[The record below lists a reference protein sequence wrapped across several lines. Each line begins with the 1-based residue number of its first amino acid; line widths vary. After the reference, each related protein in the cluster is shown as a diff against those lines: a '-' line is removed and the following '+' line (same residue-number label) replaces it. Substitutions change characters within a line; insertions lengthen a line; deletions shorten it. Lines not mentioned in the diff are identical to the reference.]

1 MSASISSGAL
11 FQQACFSPA
20 TLIAEAARLIVA
32 QQAARLPDLSAS
44 TVIITTHAAPALKR
58 ALVQEAALQGHPT
71 IMLPRIGTLEN
82 MAATIQIADPVKV
95 VNDSE
100 RVLQVY
106 QALKKQRWFLPAEC
120 LRVAHELVNL
130 IDGLT
135 HHMTA
140 LPATLQE
147 HSHTLARTYAI
158 GKTNSNL
165 SFEATLTYDIWRT
178 LAQPANGEA
187 DRATLYALQLTAWA
201 AHPTG
206 PLYIIGSEALTRR
219 EQAFVQAYASQAP
232 ALLIDATLT
241 DDSARG
247 NFIAHA
253 FAAAP
258 GGADATSHTSRD
270 STWLQC
276 SVARDVEEEAH
287 AALSVLKQWLI
298 EGKRNIAIV
307 ALDRLTARRL
317 RALAERD
324 AILMQDEIGWPY
336 STTVS
341 ATAIMRWL
349 EARQDGFYHTTLFD
363 LLKSP
368 FIFTDWREQWGRA
381 RLQAAIDT
389 LERVAR
395 RAGVVAGLTRLHEA
409 LTRHAER
416 VTGDD
421 ATAASL
427 HDADAIIAR
436 LVEAD
441 RAFSSQRRTPSGWL
455 KTLRTS
461 LVALGMEAGL
471 TCDLAGHGL
480 LTVLDQL
487 ENDVAATS
495 MLLSTSEW
503 LDWLRAELEA
513 ARFRDVTIAS
523 PIVLTSLEATRLR
536 SFEGVLVIG
545 ASASNL
551 PGTPVAGS
559 VFNQSVRHILGL
571 PTHIQQMQ
579 SITHDLA
586 RLMQRT
592 PVCYINWQSDAAAE
606 PMPPAP
612 WVHALI
618 VEARRQGAE
627 IVQNIKLPISTG
639 VFSQKWLENG
649 ANIGVSFKDNSRAP
663 APAVKSAQLPARISA
678 SGYQSLV
685 DCPYQF
691 FARGVLGLREP
702 DAIEETMDKRDFGE
716 LVHAILHR
724 FHARF
729 PLVSAVEEATLKA
742 ALAEETAAVF
752 KEAMQ
757 QNFIARAWLLQW
769 QSAID
774 AYLEWQRQREAEGWR
789 WQQGETP
796 GAISIPL
803 VLPFATPLTEGTT
816 LTLEGRLDR
825 IDSRPALNESA
836 VKEQAVIDYKA
847 RDAATLRKKLKQAGE
862 DVQLPVYAALLS
874 AVHINADGAS
884 STATH
889 ATASSAP
896 VVEAAYLSIMRGEVK
911 PVVHAGAAAAGE
923 QAQQRLAVIFE
934 ALHRGAGLPA
944 QGVEAVCAHCEA
956 RGLCRRDHWDRD
968 AD

>member
-1 MSASISSGAL
+1 MSASASPHPSV
-11 FQQACFSPA
+11 QQAHFPPA
-20 TLIAEAARLIVA
+20 TFIAEAARLIVA
-32 QQAARLPDLSAS
+32 QQAAHLPDLSAS
-44 TVIITTHAAPALKR
+44 TVIITPRAAPALKR
-58 ALVQEAALQGHPT
+58 ALAQESALQGHPT
-71 IMLPRIGTLEN
+71 IMLPRIGTLESL
-82 MAATIQIADPVKV
+82 AATIHIADPVKV

-120 LRVAHELVNL
+120 LRVAHELVHL

-135 HHMTA
+135 HHMAA

-147 HSHTLARTYAI
+147 HSRTLARAYAI
-158 GKTNSNL
+158 GKSNSNL

-178 LAQPANGEA
+178 LAQPAHGEA
-187 DRATLYALQLTAWA
+187 DRATRYALQLTAWA
-201 AHPTG
+201 AHPAG
-206 PLYIIGSEALTRR
+206 PLYIMDSEALTRR
-219 EQAFVQAYASQAP
+219 EQAFVQAYAAQAP
-232 ALLIDATLT
+232 AVLIDAALT
-241 DDSARG
+241 DDSPRG

-258 GGADATSHTSRD
+258 GGAAVMANHTNRD
-270 STWLQC
+270 SSWLQC

-287 AALSVLKQWLI
+287 AALSVLKRWLI
-298 EGKRNIAIV
+298 EGKRDIAIV

-317 RALAERD
+317 RALAERH

-389 LERVAR
+389 LERAAR
-395 RAGVVAGLTRLHEA
+395 SAGVVAGLTRLHEA
-409 LTRHAER
+409 LIRHAER
-416 VTGDD
+416 VTKGD
-421 ATAASL
+421 TTHPSL
-427 HDADAIIAR
+427 NDADAIIAR

-441 RAFSSQRRTPSGWL
+441 RTFSSQRRTPSGWL
-455 KTLRTS
+455 KTLRAS

-471 TCDLAGHGL
+471 TNDLAGHGL
-480 LTVLDQL
+480 LAVLDQL
-487 ENDVAATS
+487 ENDVATTG

-513 ARFRDVTIAS
+513 ARFRDVSIAS

-571 PTHIQQMQ
+571 PTHLEQMQ
-579 SITHDLA
+579 SITRDLA
-586 RLMQRT
+586 GLMQRT
-592 PVCYINWQSDAAAE
+592 PVCHISWQSDAAAE
-606 PMPPAP
+606 PVPPAP

-618 VEARRQGAE
+618 VEARRQGQE
-627 IVQNIKLPISTG
+627 IVNIETPQSARIFSPKWPENRTHTG
-639 VFSQKWLENG
+639 VYK
-649 ANIGVSFKDNSRAP
+649 KAP
-663 APAVKSAQLPARISA
+663 APVVKNAQLPARISA
-678 SGYQSLV
+678 SAYQSLI

-691 FARGVLGLREP
+691 FARHILGLREA
-702 DAIEETMDKRDFGE
+702 DQIEEAMDKRDFGE
-716 LVHAILHR
+716 LVHAILRR

-729 PLVSAVEEATLKA
+729 ALISAQDEATLKA

-774 AYLEWQRQREAEGWR
+774 AYLGWQRQREAEGWR
-789 WQQGETP
+789 WQQGEVP
-796 GAISIPL
+796 RQLAIPL
-803 VLPFATPLTEGTT
+803 SGGATI
-816 LTLEGRLDR
+816 TLEGRIDR
-825 IDSRPALNESA
+825 IDSRPVCSTPAADER
-836 VKEQAVIDYKA
+836 AVIDYKA
-847 RDAATLRKKLKQAGE
+847 RDAATMRKKLKQAGE
-862 DVQLPVYAALLS
+862 DAQLPVYAALLS
-874 AVHINADGAS
+874 AQAE
-884 STATH
+884 
-889 ATASSAP
+889 SAP
-896 VVEAAYLSIMRGEVK
+896 AAPAPAPAPAPIVEAAYLSIMRGEVK
-911 PVVHAGAAAAGE
+911 PVAYTEVVEAGV
-923 QAQQRLAVIFE
+923 QARARLAQLFE
-934 ALHRGAGLPA
+934 MLHRGAGLPA
-944 QGVEAVCAHCEA
+944 QGVEAVCEHCEA